1 MPQGGLLAGRV
12 AIVAGGGGEI
22 GGAIAR
28 RYAREG
34 AAVAVC
40 DISLEKAQAVASD
53 IVAAGGKGICLKVD
67 VSNEADC
74 AGAARAAVEAFGKI
88 TDLANASATLS
99 PDGNVENLSTDAWR
113 NALDVNFTGVFLMCK
128 HVMGHIRAAGGGAVV
143 NIASSHG
150 HFGLP
155 GRSAY
160 CSTKAALMHFTRVL
174 AIDYGPHNIRA
185 NTISPGPIDTA
196 RSLRRFGTRENSNK
210 VRGRGQVLGRTGT
223 VEEVAA
229 AAVFLASDE
238 ASFITGT
245 DLLVDGGQ
253 TAFKGTALSDIHQT
267 AT

>member
-1 MPQGGLLAGRV
+1 MPNGGLMAGRV
-12 AIVAGGGGEI
+12 AVIAGGGGEI

-28 RYAREG
+28 RYCAEG
-34 AAVAVC
+34 ASALVC
-40 DISLEKAQAVASD
+40 DISQEKADLVAKE
-53 IVAAGGKGICLKVD
+53 INALGGKAVGLKVD
-67 VSNEADC
+67 VSSEADC
-74 AGAARAAVEAFGKI
+74 ENAGRFALETFGTV
-88 TDLANASATLS
+88 TDLVNASATLS
-99 PDGNVENLSTDAWR
+99 PDGNVETLSVAAWR
-113 NALDVNFTGVFLMCK
+113 SALDVNFTGVFLMCK
-128 HVMGHIRAAGGGAVV
+128 YVLGHIRAAGGGSVV

-229 AAVFLASDE
+229 AAVFLASNE

-253 TAFKGTALSDIHQT
+253 TAFKGTALADIHQS

>member
-1 MPQGGLLAGRV
+1 MPKGELMNGRV
-12 AIVAGGGGEI
+12 AVVAGGGGEI

-28 RYAREG
+28 RYAAEG
-34 AAVAVC
+34 ACVVVC
-40 DISLEKAQAVASD
+40 DVSLEKAETVAEA
-53 IVAAGGKGICLKVD
+53 IRNAGGRADAVKVD
-67 VSNEADC
+67 VSREEDC
-74 AGAARAAVEAFGKI
+74 ANAAKRAVDKFGKI
-88 TDLANASATLS
+88 TDLVNASAAAS
-99 PDGNVENLSTDAWR
+99 PDGNVEQLSTDAWR
-113 NALDVNFTGVFLMCK
+113 TALDVNFTGVFLMCK
-128 HVMGHIRAAGGGAVV
+128 HTMGYIRQAGGGAVV

-196 RSLRRFGTRENSNK
+196 RSLRRYGTRENGNK
-210 VRGRGQVLGRTGT
+210 IRGPGQVLGRTGT

-253 TAFKGTALSDIHQT
+253 TSFKGTALSDIHQG

>member
-1 MPQGGLLAGRV
+1 
-12 AIVAGGGGEI
+12 
-22 GGAIAR
+22 
-28 RYAREG
+28 
-34 AAVAVC
+34 
-40 DISLEKAQAVASD
+40 
-53 IVAAGGKGICLKVD
+53 
-67 VSNEADC
+67 
-74 AGAARAAVEAFGKI
+74 VE
-88 TDLANASATLS
+88 TLS
-99 PDGNVENLSTDAWR
+99 SAAWR
-113 NALDVNFTGVFLMCK
+113 EAIDVNFTGVFLMCK
-128 HVMGHIRAAGGGAVV
+128 YTMGHIRAAGGGAVV

-223 VEEVAA
+223 VEEVASV
-229 AAVFLASDE
+229 AVFLASDE
-238 ASFITGT
+238 ASFVTGT

-253 TAFKGTALSDIHQT
+253 TAFKGTALSDIHQS

>member
-1 MPQGGLLAGRV
+1 MSDKKLLSGRV
-12 AIVAGGGGEI
+12 AVVAGGGGEI
-22 GGAIAR
+22 GGAIAL
-28 RYAREG
+28 RYAAEG
-34 AAVAVC
+34 ADVVVC
-40 DISLEKAQAVASD
+40 DISLEKAEVVAQA
-53 IVAAGGKGICLKVD
+53 IRAAGGRAAAVKVD
-67 VSNEADC
+67 VSKEEDC
-74 AGAARAAVEAFGKI
+74 DHAARLAVETFGKI
-88 TDLANASATLS
+88 TTLVNASATAS
-99 PDGNVENLSTDAWR
+99 PDGNVETLSTAAWR
-113 NALDVNFTGVFLMCK
+113 EAIDVNFTGVFLMCK
-128 HVMGHIRAAGGGAVV
+128 FVMGHIRAAGGGAVV

-223 VEEVAA
+223 VEEVASVA
-229 AAVFLASDE
+229 AFLASDE
-238 ASFITGT
+238 ASFVTGT

-253 TAFKGTALSDIHQT
+253 TAFKGTALSDIHQS